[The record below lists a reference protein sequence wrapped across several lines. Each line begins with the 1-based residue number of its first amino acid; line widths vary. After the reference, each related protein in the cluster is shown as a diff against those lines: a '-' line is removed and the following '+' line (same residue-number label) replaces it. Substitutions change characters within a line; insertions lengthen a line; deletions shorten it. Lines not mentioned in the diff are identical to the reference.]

1 MELARSVVTTLEDK
15 KGEDILLLDIQDLT
29 SFTDFFVLCNGTS
42 DRMLKSLADAVQES
56 VKTQFGMNARAEG
69 EPSDGWLVI
78 DLGDV
83 VVHLF
88 SPDQRDYYDL
98 EKLWDRGKVL
108 LRLQ

>member
-1 MELARSVVTTLEDK
+1 MDLARSVVTTLEDK
-15 KGEDILLLDIQDLT
+15 KGEDILLLDIQNLA
-29 SFTDFFVLCNGTS
+29 SFADFFVVCNGTS
-42 DRMLKSLADAVQES
+42 DRMLQSLADAIMES
-56 VKTQFGMNARAEG
+56 VKKQFGLNSHVEG
-69 EPSDGWLVI
+69 EPADGWLVI

-98 EKLWDRGKVL
+98 ERLWDRGKVL